1 MQAITTEN
9 LIKTL
14 KEHNLSTSF
23 TNKLKIVYRPYI
35 CPFDK
40 LLAQIPPKSKV
51 FDIGCGSGMF
61 LFLVGEFCSP
71 TLLGGIEIREEL
83 VKNAKILLNKFQI
96 ENETSI
102 ALSIYDGKN
111 IPSNIKNYDVL
122 VMLDVLHH
130 IPKSMQ
136 EAFLVQIYEKMQVG
150 AKFIFKDID
159 AGQPFWCTFNKIHD
173 LVFSQEIGNEWT
185 CDSFI
190 EKAKNIGFKIETTH
204 KQRTFVYPHYTVV
217 MTK

>member
-1 MQAITTEN
+1 MQVITTEN
-9 LIKTL
+9 LVKTL
-14 KEHNLSTSF
+14 KKHNLSTSF

-40 LLAQIPPKSKV
+40 LLAQIPPQSKV

-71 TLLGGIEIREEL
+71 ALLGGIEISAEL
-83 VKNAKILLNKFQI
+83 IKNAEILLNKFD
-96 ENETSI
+96 TKHAVSV
-102 ALSIYDGKN
+102 YDGTN
-111 IPSNIKNYDVL
+111 IPDDINNYDIL
-122 VMLDVLHH
+122 VMIDVLHH
-130 IPKSMQ
+130 IPVVMQ
-136 EAFLVQIYEKMQVG
+136 EAFLAQIYQKMKVG

-173 LVFSQEIGNEWT
+173 LVFSQEIGNEWS

-190 EKAKNIGFKIETTH
+190 EKSKKIGFKIESTE
-204 KQRTFVYPHYTVV
+204 KQRTFVYPHYTVI